1 MSTCLVR
8 VQGLRFSY
16 PQSDQPL
23 FDGLSF
29 TLPAGVSWLGG
40 DEGRGKTTLLRL
52 LAGRLSPQ
60 SGSIASDRPL
70 RAEELAQQVAWH
82 EAGDPAFDQTVVQDI
97 LEQLVPIGAQ
107 SRLPELMAGLSLELH
122 LAKPLYQLSTGS
134 RRKVFIAATLAQ
146 PGPLALLDQPFTA
159 LDAPSISFLL
169 AYFKALAGSQERA
182 LLVADYMPPEGV
194 PLAATINL
202 DELA

>member
-1 MSTCLVR
+1 MSLPLLH
-8 VQGLRFSY
+8 VQGLRFTFA
-16 PQSDQPL
+16 QAQRPL

-60 SGSIASDRPL
+60 AGSIATDRPL
-70 RAEELAQQVAWH
+70 QAEELAQQVAWH
-82 EAGDPAFDQTVVQDI
+82 EASDPAFDQTAVQDI
-97 LEQLVPIGAQ
+97 LERLVSAG
-107 SRLPELMAGLSLELH
+107 SHKRLPELMAGLSLQPH

-146 PGPLALLDQPFTA
+146 PGRLALLDQPFTA

-169 AYFKALAGSQERA
+169 AHFKSLASSGDRV
-182 LLVADYMPPEGV
+182 LLVADYLPPEGV
-194 PLAATINL
+194 PLAATLNL